1 MDRRN
6 VLKAGVAASASL
18 MLPRGFGHANAQAS
32 DIKIGFMAPLT
43 GVAAA
48 AGKEAVEG
56 FELYWKKQNN
66 LSAGRAVTIIVEDD
80 AGNPNTALQKAR
92 RLVEQSKVDFLIGN
106 VLANTGLA
114 VAEYVAGNGVP
125 YFAPIIAADDL
136 TQRNRIPNVVRIA
149 GFSASQLPRPLAD
162 YAYKKLGKRKV
173 ATIAQDYSFGHENCG
188 GFAQTFSEAGG
199 SVALQLWN
207 PLNTADFG
215 PYLAQIAEAG
225 VDAVFATELGADGNR
240 FLKQWSAFGLKDKIT
255 LLGAINLTDQG
266 VIRTL
271 TSAEATG
278 VLSSGHVAEG
288 SDVADVQSFVKV
300 YEQAYSRIPSLMGFS
315 FYSGAM
321 WVDLAIQGV
330 GGKLDDR
337 AKFLEAVRK
346 VALNNSPFG
355 RPVRLD
361 DYGNPIYDVFIREV
375 KARPDGKLWN
385 VPIDTYQNVS
395 QFWTYDPATYL
406 KQPTYSRD
414 FQGIKK

>member
-92 RLVEQSKVDFLIGN
+92 RLVEQSQVDFLIGN

-173 ATIAQDYSFGHENCG
+173 ATIAQD
-188 GFAQTFSEAGG
+188 
-199 SVALQLWN
+199 
-207 PLNTADFG
+207 
-215 PYLAQIAEAG
+215 
-225 VDAVFATELGADGNR
+225 
-240 FLKQWSAFGLKDKIT
+240 
-255 LLGAINLTDQG
+255 
-266 VIRTL
+266 
-271 TSAEATG
+271 
-278 VLSSGHVAEG
+278 
-288 SDVADVQSFVKV
+288 
-300 YEQAYSRIPSLMGFS
+300 
-315 FYSGAM
+315 
-321 WVDLAIQGV
+321 
-330 GGKLDDR
+330 
-337 AKFLEAVRK
+337 
-346 VALNNSPFG
+346 
-355 RPVRLD
+355 
-361 DYGNPIYDVFIREV
+361 
-375 KARPDGKLWN
+375 
-385 VPIDTYQNVS
+385 
-395 QFWTYDPATYL
+395 
-406 KQPTYSRD
+406 
-414 FQGIKK
+414 

>member
-1 MDRRN
+1 MDRRR
-6 VLKAGVAASASL
+6 VLKGSVAATASL
-18 MLPRGFGHANAQAS
+18 AFSGLGAARAQAG

-56 FELYWKKQNN
+56 FELYWKQKNN
-66 LSAGRAVTIIVEDD
+66 QAGGRTVTTIIEDD

-92 RLVEQSKVDFLIGN
+92 RLVEQNKVDFLIGN

-162 YAYKKLGKRKV
+162 YAYKKLGKRKI

-188 GFAQTFSEAGG
+188 GFAQTFTEAGG
-199 SVALQLWN
+199 SIPLQLWN
-207 PLNTADFG
+207 PINTADFS
-215 PYLAQIAEAG
+215 PYFAQIQSAG

-240 FLKQWSAFGLKDKIT
+240 FLKQWSAFGLKGKIA

-271 TSAEATG
+271 TAEEASG

-288 SDVADVQSFVKV
+288 SDSADVQNFVKL
-300 YEQAYSRIPSLMGFS
+300 YEQAYSKIPSLMGFS

-321 WVDLAIQGV
+321 WLDLGIQSV
-330 GGKLDDR
+330 GGKVDDH
-337 AKFLEAVRK
+337 AKFLEAIRK
-346 VALNNSPFG
+346 VSLTNSPFG

-361 DYGNPIYDVFIREV
+361 SYGNPIYDVFIREV
-375 KARPDGKLWN
+375 KARADGKLWN
-385 VPIDTYQNVS
+385 VPIETYPNVS

-406 KQPTYSRD
+406 KQPTYSRE
-414 FQGIKK
+414 FQGIKKS